1 MGLAI
6 RLKKRVTG
14 FSLDVEW
21 DMDNEI
27 LVLFGHSGSGKSMT
41 LQLIAG
47 LADPDEGRVCFD
59 EKVLFDNSLKINL
72 PPQMRSVG
80 YVFQDR
86 VLFPH
91 MTARENIGFG
101 LKNGNKMERDKKIDE
116 MFRLLYLEGLE
127 NKYPGQISGG
137 EKQRVTLAR
146 ALIGRPKAL
155 LLDEPF
161 SALDN
166 TLRIEMR
173 DLLRD
178 IKRRFN
184 VPIVLVSHDMLEAY
198 SIADKIVLYTQGRIA
213 GVGTPQE
220 IFSNP
225 LSSEVDLYMALNFPL
240 LLSRH

>member
-1 MGLAI
+1 MGLEI
-6 RLKKRVTG
+6 RLKKQVTG

-21 DMDNEI
+21 HMDNEI

-47 LADPDEGRVCFD
+47 LANPDEGRVCFG
-59 EKVLFDNSLKINL
+59 EKVLFDDYLKVNL
-72 PPQMRSVG
+72 PPQRRSVG

-86 VLFPH
+86 VLFPN
-91 MTARENIGFG
+91 MTARENIGYG
-101 LKNGNKMERDKKIDE
+101 LKNGNKMERNKKIDE
-116 MFRLLYLEGLE
+116 MFKLLYLEGLE
-127 NKYPGQISGG
+127 DKYPGQISGG

-146 ALIGRPKAL
+146 ALIGRPEVL

-166 TLRIEMR
+166 ALRIEMR

-178 IKRRFN
+178 IKYRFN

-198 SIADKIVLYTQGRIA
+198 SIADKIVLYAQGRVA
-213 GVGTPQE
+213 HAGTPQE
-220 IFSNP
+220 IFSDP
-225 LSSEVDLYMALNFPL
+225 MSSEVDLYMALNFPL
-240 LLSRH
+240 LISRH

>member
-1 MGLAI
+1 MGLEI
-6 RLKKRVTG
+6 RLKKGVTG

-21 DMDNEI
+21 SMDNEL

-47 LADPDEGRVCFD
+47 FASPDEGRVCFG
-59 EKVLFDNSLKINL
+59 EKVLFDHALKINL
-72 PPQMRSVG
+72 PPQKRSVG

-101 LKNGNKMERDKKIDE
+101 LKNGKKNERDNKIDE
-116 MFRLLYLEGLE
+116 MFKLLYLEGLE

-146 ALIGRPKAL
+146 ALIGRPEVL

-173 DLLRD
+173 NLLRE
-178 IKRRFN
+178 IKSRFD

-213 GVGTPQE
+213 GAGTPQE

-240 LLSRH
+240 LLSRR

>member
-1 MGLAI
+1 MFKL
-6 RLKKRVTG
+6 
-14 FSLDVEW
+14 LD
-21 DMDNEI
+21 
-27 LVLFGHSGSGKSMT
+27 
-41 LQLIAG
+41 
-47 LADPDEGRVCFD
+47 
-59 EKVLFDNSLKINL
+59 
-72 PPQMRSVG
+72 
-80 YVFQDR
+80 
-86 VLFPH
+86 
-91 MTARENIGFG
+91 
-101 LKNGNKMERDKKIDE
+101 
-116 MFRLLYLEGLE
+116 LEGLE
-127 NKYPGQISGG
+127 NKYPGQISGD

-146 ALIGRPKAL
+146 ALIGRPEVL

-166 TLRIEMR
+166 ALRIEMR

-198 SIADKIVLYTQGRIA
+198 SIADKIVLYAQGRVS

-240 LLSRH
+240 LISRF

>member
-1 MGLAI
+1 M

-21 DMDNEI
+21 DMDDE
-27 LVLFGHSGSGKSMT
+27 LVVLFGHSGSGKSMT

-47 LADPDEGRVCFD
+47 LAEPDEGRVAFG
-59 EKVLFDNSLKINL
+59 EKILFDDSAKINL
-72 PPQMRSVG
+72 PPQKRYCG

-91 MTARENIGFG
+91 MTVRENIGYG
-101 LKNGNKMERDKKIDE
+101 LRNGGWKERDERVGE
-116 MFRLLYLEGLE
+116 MVRLLYLEGLE
-127 NKYPGQISGG
+127 NKHPGQISGG

-146 ALIGRPKAL
+146 ALIGRPEVL

-166 TLRIEMR
+166 SLRIEMR
-173 DLLRD
+173 EFLRD
-178 IKRRFN
+178 IKRRFRI
-184 VPIVLVSHDMLEAY
+184 PIVLVSHDMLEAY
-198 SIADKIVLYTQGRIA
+198 SIADKVIVYAQGRVVQ
-213 GVGTPQE
+213 VGTPQE

-225 LSSEVDLYMALNFPL
+225 SSSDMDLYMALNFPL
-240 LLSRH
+240 LLSGR